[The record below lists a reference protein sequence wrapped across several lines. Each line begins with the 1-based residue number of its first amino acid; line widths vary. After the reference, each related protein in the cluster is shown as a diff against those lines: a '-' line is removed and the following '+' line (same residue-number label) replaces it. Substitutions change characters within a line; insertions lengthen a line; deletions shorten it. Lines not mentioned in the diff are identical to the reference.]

1 MNLRPLAKLLVK
13 RPKMVLL
20 IFTVAVFII
29 GSQATNL
36 YMTSDL
42 SVYLPKGEHTIEL
55 LEKVEQQWN
64 LGDTMIIYVESSNVL
79 DPKVL
84 KDIDYVTNAVN
95 TYRHDNGEID
105 GVISVTSI
113 VSLIKQENSLSPPFG
128 TGKYELPT
136 SEHLIKK
143 YVAQIGDMRKSV
155 LTDDLT
161 ATAVTFILTKDA
173 DGTAILGRAE
183 NAVKTVNT
191 QMTLIGSLPQNVA
204 MEERSLRN
212 MAIIFPLA
220 IIFVSIV
227 LFFFHRTMKGLII
240 AFLPPAFAIILTFGV
255 LGVVAPELTMLSIAI
270 VALLIGLGVDY
281 SIHLMNRLLEER
293 EQDVVTKVEN
303 VLKTTGKAVL
313 LSTITTMVGFG
324 SLMIST
330 MSPMINFGFGC
341 TLGIFFAFLSATILV
356 PCLVLILRFEKKS
369 KIPGWKRLA
378 KVASKNSKKI
388 LILGCAVAFLSLA
401 VLPEVNTD
409 VNYSELVPQG
419 EPVIEKT
426 KEFSERFGTRG
437 NIDIILVEANLK
449 DPEVL
454 KTIDAMEER
463 LRDRGI
469 EVYSIVDTIKKINL
483 GRMPE
488 NQMMIDLIYSTMMK
502 QADGFI
508 DEDFSRT
515 LISVN
520 IPADLSMEEL
530 ERTVNEI
537 NNVIHSTNIPGGVV
551 YDITGS
557 AAINVAINNLLFEQ
571 QSRSLFISLLFVFA
585 TLIIIFRSSLYSIIT
600 MIPIVFVL
608 TWEPGILVT
617 MDIPLSVITIT
628 IASIIVGTGVDY
640 GVHITQRVR
649 EGLHQGLDKEKA
661 IENAI
666 EKTGLSLVEAALTT
680 VAGLLSVYFV
690 NVPGLQEFMKVVI
703 SMIILSL
710 ISAVFILPAFYKLRS
725 VK

>member
-1 MNLRPLAKLLVK
+1 MNLRPIAKLLVK

-64 LGDTMIIYVESSNVL
+64 LGDTMIIYVESINVL

-369 KIPGWKRLA
+369 KILGWKRLA
-378 KVASKNSKKI
+378 KFASKNSKKI

-409 VNYSELVPQG
+409 VNYSELAPEG

-426 KEFSERFGTRG
+426 KEFSERFGTSG

-488 NQMMIDLIYSTMMK
+488 NQMMLDLIYSTIMK

>member
-55 LEKVEQQWN
+55 LGKVEQQWN

-369 KIPGWKRLA
+369 KILGWKRLA
-378 KVASKNSKKI
+378 KFASKNSKKI

-463 LRDRGI
+463 LRDKGI

-488 NQMMIDLIYSTMMK
+488 NQMMIDLIYSAMMK

>member
-1 MNLRPLAKLLVK
+1 MNLKPIAKILVK
-13 RPKMVLL
+13 RPKAVLL
-20 IFTVAVFII
+20 IFTIAVFII

-42 SVYLPKGEHTIEL
+42 SVYLPKGEQTTEL

-64 LGDTMIIYVESSNVL
+64 LGDTMIIYVEGNNVL
-79 DPKVL
+79 DPRVL
-84 KDIDYVTNAVN
+84 KDIDYVTNTIN

-143 YVAQIGDMRKSV
+143 YVAQIGDMRKSI

-161 ATAVTFILTKDA
+161 ATAITFILTKDA
-173 DGTAILGRAE
+173 DGTTILERAE
-183 NAVKTVNT
+183 NAIKTVNT
-191 QMTLIGSLPQNVA
+191 KMTLIGSLPQNVA
-204 MEERSLRN
+204 LEKRSLKN

-220 IIFVSIV
+220 VVFVSLVI
-227 LFFFHRTMKGLII
+227 FFFHRTLKGLII

-270 VALLIGLGVDY
+270 VALLMGLGVDY
-281 SIHLMNRLLEER
+281 SIHLMNRILEEK
-293 EQDVVTKVEN
+293 EKDTTTKIEK

-313 LSTITTMVGFG
+313 LSTVTTMVGFG

-341 TLGIFFAFLSATILV
+341 ALGIFFSFISATLLV
-356 PCLVLILRFEKKS
+356 PCLVLILRFEEKS
-369 KIPGWKRLA
+369 EIPGWKKLA
-378 KVASKNSKKI
+378 KFTSKNSKKI

-409 VNYSELVPQG
+409 VNYSELAPKG
-419 EPVIEKT
+419 EPIIEKT
-426 KEFSERFGTRG
+426 KEFSERFGTSG
-437 NIDIILVEANLK
+437 NMDIILLEANLK
-449 DPEVL
+449 DPAVL
-454 KTIDAMEER
+454 KAIDAMEEK
-463 LRDRGI
+463 LRNKGI

-488 NQMMIDLIYSTMMK
+488 NQMIIDLIYSTIMK
-502 QADGFI
+502 QTDGFI

-530 ERTVNEI
+530 EKTVKEI
-537 NNVIHSTNIPGGVV
+537 NHIIHSTNIPNGVV
-551 YDITGS
+551 YDLTGS
-557 AAINVAINNLLFEQ
+557 SAINVAINNLLFEQ
-571 QSRSLFISLLFVFA
+571 QSRSLFVSLLFVFA
-585 TLIIIFRSSLYSIIT
+585 TLIIIFKSSLYSAIT
-600 MIPIVFVL
+600 MIPIAVSYTHLIIGETIRQFICNCYVQWNVSGVGYIYTEGNPVSNVCL
-608 TWEPGILVT
+608 NHILK
-617 MDIPLSVITIT
+617 
-628 IASIIVGTGVDY
+628 G
-640 GVHITQRVR
+640 
-649 EGLHQGLDKEKA
+649 
-661 IENAI
+661 
-666 EKTGLSLVEAALTT
+666 
-680 VAGLLSVYFV
+680 
-690 NVPGLQEFMKVVI
+690 
-703 SMIILSL
+703 
-710 ISAVFILPAFYKLRS
+710 
-725 VK
+725 

>member
-1 MNLRPLAKLLVK
+1 MNLKPIAKILVK
-13 RPKMVLL
+13 RPKAVLL
-20 IFTVAVFII
+20 IFTIAVFII

-42 SVYLPKGEHTIEL
+42 SVYLPKGEQTTEL

-64 LGDTMIIYVESSNVL
+64 LGDTMIIYVEGNNVL
-79 DPKVL
+79 DPRVL
-84 KDIDYVTNAVN
+84 KDIDYVTNTIN

-143 YVAQIGDMRKSV
+143 YVAQIGDMRKSI

-161 ATAVTFILTKDA
+161 ATAITFILTKDA
-173 DGTAILGRAE
+173 DGTTILERAE
-183 NAVKTVNT
+183 NAIKTVNT
-191 QMTLIGSLPQNVA
+191 KMTLIGSLPQNVA
-204 MEERSLRN
+204 LEKRSLKN

-220 IIFVSIV
+220 VVFVSLVI
-227 LFFFHRTMKGLII
+227 FFFHRTLKGLII

-270 VALLIGLGVDY
+270 VALLMGLGVDY
-281 SIHLMNRLLEER
+281 SIHLMNRILEEK
-293 EQDVVTKVEN
+293 EKDTTTKIEK

-313 LSTITTMVGFG
+313 LSTVTTMVGFG

-341 TLGIFFAFLSATILV
+341 ALGIFFSFISATLLV
-356 PCLVLILRFEKKS
+356 PCLVLILRFEEKS
-369 KIPGWKRLA
+369 EIPGWKKLA
-378 KVASKNSKKI
+378 KFTSKNSKKI

-409 VNYSELVPQG
+409 VNYSELAPKG
-419 EPVIEKT
+419 EPIIEKT
-426 KEFSERFGTRG
+426 KEFSERFGTSG
-437 NIDIILVEANLK
+437 NMDIILLEANLK
-449 DPEVL
+449 DPAVL
-454 KTIDAMEER
+454 KAIDAMEEK
-463 LRDRGI
+463 LRNKGI

-488 NQMMIDLIYSTMMK
+488 NQMIIDLIYSTIMK
-502 QADGFI
+502 QTDGFI

-530 ERTVNEI
+530 EKTVKEI
-537 NNVIHSTNIPGGVV
+537 NHIIHSTNIPNGVV
-551 YDITGS
+551 YDLTGS
-557 AAINVAINNLLFEQ
+557 SAINVAINNLLFEQ
-571 QSRSLFISLLFVFA
+571 QSRSLFVSLLFVFA
-585 TLIIIFRSSLYSIIT
+585 TLIIIFKSSLYSAIT

-649 EGLHQGLDKEKA
+649 EGLRQGLDKKEA
-661 IENAI
+661 VEEAI

-710 ISAVFILPAFYKLRS
+710 ISAVFILPVFYKIKS